1 MLAPQIPRE
10 LRQLANLKVI
20 DLSGT
25 SLEEM
30 DAFASDVANGRTSAA
45 PNVRVVIEGYNTQ
58 HL

>member
-1 MLAPQIPRE
+1 MLVPQIPRE

-25 SLEEM
+25 SLEEK
-30 DAFASDVANGRTSAA
+30 DAFAADVANGRTAAA
-45 PNVRVVIEGYNTQ
+45 PNARVVIEGYNTQ